1 MGLRELEAGGAWPEI
16 LALADRISC
25 AHDPLHFPYSP
36 AASHYH
42 EGRAWFEQ
50 FETINRGAEGRL
62 LNEADVGAKFV
73 GNCRLVLSEART
85 DFLWDTIMELDTAPD
100 CSALMAGLRGLNDA
114 AAGNPLSENRSRI
127 ATC

>member
-1 MGLRELEAGGAWPEI
+1 MK
-16 LALADRISC
+16 D
-25 AHDPLHFPYSP
+25 
-36 AASHYH
+36 
-42 EGRAWFEQ
+42 GRRFEQ

-62 LNEADVGAKFV
+62 LNEADVRAKFV

-100 CSALMAGLRGLNDA
+100 CSALMAGLRGLDDA
-114 AAGNPLSENRSRI
+114 TVDNLLSENGSRI